1 MAGPSLKR
9 LRSAGGRP
17 YARKCAARPCRANP
31 NWFKR
36 RAVIAKS
43 KKNGNGDDELEK
55 PKRGARGLWNGAISF
70 SLIHIPVSLHTAAR
84 AHQLDLNLLDKR
96 DFAPVGYQRY
106 NKSTG
111 KVVEWNDVVKGYEYE
126 KGEYVVLTDED
137 FRRANVE
144 ASRTIDIQTFVDRD
158 AIAPYYF
165 DTPYFLVPD
174 KNGERVYSLL
184 REALEQSKKLAV
196 ATFVLRSR
204 QHVAA
209 LMPVDKIIV
218 LNTLRYQEEI
228 QPHPDVAAAV
238 AKKAECSRRPR
249 AHDGAQARRGDE
261 REVEAG
267 SLLGHLS
274 RRSHEAHRAEG
285 EGRPDPHADRAGGR
299 RAESA
304 PTGGGKVVD
313 LMSLLEK
320 SLAQKGGGSAR
331 RLPREPRKRK
341 HSAARRRTANSR
353 RRAPRLIHGRR
364 GTSQQG
370 QHAPQAIRRQARLQ
384 ENR

>member
-1 MAGPSLKR
+1 
-9 LRSAGGRP
+9 
-17 YARKCAARPCRANP
+17 
-31 NWFKR
+31 
-36 RAVIAKS
+36 
-43 KKNGNGDDELEK
+43 
-55 PKRGARGLWNGAISF
+55 LWNGAISF

-84 AHQLDLNLLDKR
+84 AHELDLNLLDKR

-111 KVVEWNDVVKGYEYE
+111 KVVDWNDVVKGYEYE

-165 DTPYFLVPD
+165 DTPYFLMPD

-228 QPHPDVAAAV
+228 QPHPDVAAAA
-238 AKKAECSRRPR
+238 AKKTSAASTRELQM
-249 AHDGAQARRGDE
+249 ALKLIDE
-261 REVEAG
+261 MTEKWHPEAF
-267 SLLGHLS
+267 
-274 RRSHEAHRAEG
+274 
-285 EGRPDPHADRAGGR
+285 ADTYRD
-299 RAESA
+299 
-304 PTGGGKVVD
+304 D
-313 LMSLLEK
+313 LMKRIEEK
-320 SLAQKGGGSAR
+320 VKS
-331 RLPREPRKRK
+331 
-341 HSAARRRTANSR
+341 
-353 RRAPRLIHGRR
+353 
-364 GTSQQG
+364 G
-370 QHAPQAIRRQARLQ
+370 QTTR
-384 ENR
+384 

>member
-1 MAGPSLKR
+1 
-9 LRSAGGRP
+9 
-17 YARKCAARPCRANP
+17 
-31 NWFKR
+31 
-36 RAVIAKS
+36 
-43 KKNGNGDDELEK
+43 
-55 PKRGARGLWNGAISF
+55 LWNGAISF

-84 AHQLDLNLLDKR
+84 AHQIDLNLLDKR

-218 LNTLRYQEEI
+218 LNTLRYEKEI
-228 QPHPDVAAAV
+228 QPHPEVVAAV
-238 AKKAECSRRPR
+238 AKKASAASGKELSMALKLVEEMSEKWKPAVFTDTYRDDLMKRIEQKVKAGQTHTLTEPEDDSTEQR
-249 AHDGAQARRGDE
+249 A
-261 REVEAG
+261 
-267 SLLGHLS
+267 
-274 RRSHEAHRAEG
+274 
-285 EGRPDPHADRAGGR
+285 
-299 RAESA
+299 
-304 PTGGGKVVD
+304 TGGGKVVD
-313 LMSLLEK
+313 LMSLLQK
-320 SLAQKGGGSAR
+320 SLDQKGGGASDTAAR
-331 RLPREPRKRK
+331 GSKRK
-341 HSAARRRTANSR
+341 HSAARRRTVNPRAA
-353 RRAPRLIHGRR
+353 RRA
-364 GTSQQG
+364 
-370 QHAPQAIRRQARLQ
+370 
-384 ENR
+384 

>member
-1 MAGPSLKR
+1 M
-9 LRSAGGRP
+9 
-17 YARKCAARPCRANP
+17 
-31 NWFKR
+31 
-36 RAVIAKS
+36 AKS
-43 KKNGNGDDELEK
+43 RKNGNGDGEIEK
-55 PKRGARGLWNGAISF
+55 PRRGARGLWNGAISF

-84 AHQLDLNLLDKR
+84 AHEIDLNLLDKR

-106 NKSTG
+106 NKATG

-174 KNGERVYSLL
+174 KNGERVYALL

-209 LMPVDKIIV
+209 LMPVDRIIV
-218 LNTLRYQEEI
+218 LNTLRYEAEI

-238 AKKAECSRRPR
+238 AKKAN
-249 AHDGAQARRGDE
+249 A
-261 REVEAG
+261 
-267 SLLGHLS
+267 
-274 RRSHEAHRAEG
+274 
-285 EGRPDPHADRAGGR
+285 AGGR
-299 RAESA
+299 ELQMALKLVEEMSEKWKPGTFTDTYRDDLMKRIEQKVKAGQTHTLTEPEEEAAER

-320 SLAQKGGGSAR
+320 SLAQKGTSPVAAR
-331 RLPREPRKRK
+331 ATKRK

-353 RRAPRLIHGRR
+353 AAARRA
-364 GTSQQG
+364 
-370 QHAPQAIRRQARLQ
+370 
-384 ENR
+384 

>member
-1 MAGPSLKR
+1 M
-9 LRSAGGRP
+9 
-17 YARKCAARPCRANP
+17 
-31 NWFKR
+31 
-36 RAVIAKS
+36 AKS
-43 KKNGNGDDELEK
+43 KQNGNGSGEDEK

-84 AHQLDLNLLDKR
+84 AHDLDLNLLDKR

-106 NKSTG
+106 NKATG

-158 AIAPYYF
+158 AISPYYF
-165 DTPYFLVPD
+165 DTPYFLMPD

-238 AKKAECSRRPR
+238 AKKAN
-249 AHDGAQARRGDE
+249 A
-261 REVEAG
+261 
-267 SLLGHLS
+267 
-274 RRSHEAHRAEG
+274 
-285 EGRPDPHADRAGGR
+285 AGGR
-299 RAESA
+299 ELQMALKLVDEMSEKWKPEAFADTYRDDLMKRIHQKVKAGQTHTLTEPEKETTERA
-304 PTGGGKVVD
+304 TGDGKVVD

-320 SLAQKGGGSAR
+320 SLAQKGGGASDGAAR
-331 RLPREPRKRK
+331 ASKRK
-341 HSAARRRTANSR
+341 HSAVRRRTTNAR
-353 RRAPRLIHGRR
+353 ATRRA
-364 GTSQQG
+364 
-370 QHAPQAIRRQARLQ
+370 
-384 ENR
+384 

>member
-1 MAGPSLKR
+1 M
-9 LRSAGGRP
+9 
-17 YARKCAARPCRANP
+17 
-31 NWFKR
+31 
-36 RAVIAKS
+36 AKS
-43 KKNGNGDDELEK
+43 KKNGDDDGEIEK

-84 AHQLDLNLLDKR
+84 AHELDLNLLDKR

-106 NKSTG
+106 NKATG

-165 DTPYFLVPD
+165 DTPYFLMPD

-218 LNTLRYQEEI
+218 LNTLRYQAEI

-238 AKKAECSRRPR
+238 AKKSNA
-249 AHDGAQARRGDE
+249 
-261 REVEAG
+261 
-267 SLLGHLS
+267 
-274 RRSHEAHRAEG
+274 
-285 EGRPDPHADRAGGR
+285 AGGR
-299 RAESA
+299 ELTMALKLVDEMTEKWKPEVFADTYRDDLLKRIEQKVKAGQTHTLTEPEQEAEA
-304 PTGGGKVVD
+304 RPTGGGKVVD

-320 SLAQKGGGSAR
+320 SLAQKGGSSADGAAR
-331 RLPREPRKRK
+331 ATKRK
-341 HSAARRRTANSR
+341 HSAVRRRTANPR
-353 RRAPRLIHGRR
+353 AARRA
-364 GTSQQG
+364 
-370 QHAPQAIRRQARLQ
+370 
-384 ENR
+384 

>member
-1 MAGPSLKR
+1 M
-9 LRSAGGRP
+9 
-17 YARKCAARPCRANP
+17 
-31 NWFKR
+31 
-36 RAVIAKS
+36 AKS
-43 KKNGNGDDELEK
+43 RKNGNGEDGEVDK

-70 SLIHIPVSLHTAAR
+70 SLIHIPVSLHTASR

-174 KNGERVYSLL
+174 KNGERVYALL

-238 AKKAECSRRPR
+238 AKKANASSGRELTMALKLVEEMSEKWKPEVFADTYRDDLLKRVQQKVKAGQTHTLTEPEEEGAERP
-249 AHDGAQARRGDE
+249 A
-261 REVEAG
+261 
-267 SLLGHLS
+267 
-274 RRSHEAHRAEG
+274 
-285 EGRPDPHADRAGGR
+285 
-299 RAESA
+299 
-304 PTGGGKVVD
+304 TGGKVVD

-320 SLAQKGGGSAR
+320 SLAQKGGTSDVAAR
-331 RLPREPRKRK
+331 ATKRK
-341 HSAARRRTANSR
+341 HSAARRRTVTRAA
-353 RRAPRLIHGRR
+353 RRA
-364 GTSQQG
+364 
-370 QHAPQAIRRQARLQ
+370 
-384 ENR
+384 

>member
-1 MAGPSLKR
+1 
-9 LRSAGGRP
+9 
-17 YARKCAARPCRANP
+17 
-31 NWFKR
+31 
-36 RAVIAKS
+36 
-43 KKNGNGDDELEK
+43 
-55 PKRGARGLWNGAISF
+55 
-70 SLIHIPVSLHTAAR
+70 VSLHTASR

-111 KVVEWNDVVKGYEYE
+111 KVVDWNDVVKGYEYE

-174 KNGERVYSLL
+174 KNGERVYALL

-209 LMPVDKIIV
+209 LMPVEKIIV
-218 LNTLRYQEEI
+218 LNTLRYSEEI
-228 QPHPDVAAAV
+228 QPHPQVAAAV
-238 AKKAECSRRPR
+238 EKKTS
-249 AHDGAQARRGDE
+249 GASGRELSMALKLVDE
-261 REVEAG
+261 MSEKWKPEVFADTYREDLLKRIEQKVKAG
-267 SLLGHLS
+267 QTHTLT
-274 RRSHEAHRAEG
+274 EPE
-285 EGRPDPHADRAGGR
+285 EEDTGRPAA
-299 RAESA
+299 
-304 PTGGGKVVD
+304 GGKVVD

-320 SLAQKGGGSAR
+320 SLAQKSGGASTETASR
-331 RLPREPRKRK
+331 ATKRK
-341 HSAARRRTANSR
+341 HSAARRRTTNTRAA
-353 RRAPRLIHGRR
+353 RRA
-364 GTSQQG
+364 
-370 QHAPQAIRRQARLQ
+370 
-384 ENR
+384 

>member
-1 MAGPSLKR
+1 M
-9 LRSAGGRP
+9 
-17 YARKCAARPCRANP
+17 
-31 NWFKR
+31 
-36 RAVIAKS
+36 
-43 KKNGNGDDELEK
+43 
-55 PKRGARGLWNGAISF
+55 
-70 SLIHIPVSLHTAAR
+70 SLHTAAR
-84 AHQLDLNLLDKR
+84 AHELDLDLLDKR

-111 KVVEWNDVVKGYEYE
+111 KVVQWNDVVKGYEYE

-218 LNTLRYQEEI
+218 LNTLRYHKEI
-228 QPHPDVAAAV
+228 QPHPNVAAAA
-238 AKKAECSRRPR
+238 AKKSA
-249 AHDGAQARRGDE
+249 GASGRELEMALKLVDE
-261 REVEAG
+261 MSEKWNPAIFTDTYR
-267 SLLGHLS
+267 
-274 RRSHEAHRAEG
+274 
-285 EGRPDPHADRAGGR
+285 D
-299 RAESA
+299 
-304 PTGGGKVVD
+304 D
-313 LMSLLEK
+313 LMKRIEEK
-320 SLAQKGGGSAR
+320 VKSGQTHALTEPSEESGQQRGSGLPRFPPTPTLPLKGGG
-331 RLPREPRKRK
+331 
-341 HSAARRRTANSR
+341 
-353 RRAPRLIHGRR
+353 
-364 GTSQQG
+364 GTRPSELG
-370 QHAPQAIRRQARLQ
+370 
-384 ENR
+384 

>member
-1 MAGPSLKR
+1 
-9 LRSAGGRP
+9 
-17 YARKCAARPCRANP
+17 
-31 NWFKR
+31 
-36 RAVIAKS
+36 
-43 KKNGNGDDELEK
+43 
-55 PKRGARGLWNGAISF
+55 
-70 SLIHIPVSLHTAAR
+70 VSLHTASR
-84 AHQLDLNLLDKR
+84 AQQLDLNLLDKR

-111 KVVEWNDVVKGYEYE
+111 KVVDWNDVVKGYEYE

-174 KNGERVYSLL
+174 KNGERVYALL

-218 LNTLRYQEEI
+218 LNTLRYSEEI
-228 QPHPDVAAAV
+228 QPHPQVAAAV
-238 AKKAECSRRPR
+238 EKKTGSASSRELSM
-249 AHDGAQARRGDE
+249 ALKLVDE
-261 REVEAG
+261 MSEKWKPEAFTDTYREDLMKRIEQKVKAGQTHTLTEPETEA
-267 SLLGHLS
+267 
-274 RRSHEAHRAEG
+274 A
-285 EGRPDPHADRAGGR
+285 GRP
-299 RAESA
+299 S
-304 PTGGGKVVD
+304 GGGKVVD

-320 SLAQKGGGSAR
+320 SLAQKSGGATGTSETAAR
-331 RLPREPRKRK
+331 ASKRK
-341 HSAARRRTANSR
+341 HSAARRRTTNTRAA
-353 RRAPRLIHGRR
+353 RRA
-364 GTSQQG
+364 
-370 QHAPQAIRRQARLQ
+370 
-384 ENR
+384 